1 MLNWDIVLWS
11 YSYWAT
17 VNRDV
22 VSFDQLNCKCDVL
35 EMLTTV
41 MQRGFSKYVFWNANK

>member
-35 EMLTTV
+35 GMLTTV
-41 MQRGFSKYVFWNANK
+41 MQCGFSNSISSGM